1 MNINAS
7 GIITKPLQ
15 PAFQAQNASTQSNI
29 ATSTQVAVA
38 LGSERIDRNADFASS
53 IFTAPV
59 TGVYQLQAYI
69 RLDNIDSAAAYYE
82 FKINTS
88 NSGYGI
94 IFDPDFGQ
102 DNTYQYMAFAI
113 TLTVEVTDT
122 EQAILLNDLL
132 SIDDWLQAA
141 MLGKKNNCWKRMQQE
156 WTTKLMNDDSF
167 TDSIP
172 SNQADFVALV
182 TARSDYQTR
191 TERDAASSIG

>member
-1 MNINAS
+1 M
-7 GIITKPLQ
+7 
-15 PAFQAQNASTQSNI
+15 
-29 ATSTQVAVA
+29 AT
-38 LGSERIDRNADFASS
+38 L
-53 IFTAPV
+53 
-59 TGVYQLQAYI
+59 
-69 RLDNIDSAAAYYE
+69 
-82 FKINTS
+82 
-88 NSGYGI
+88 
-94 IFDPDFGQ
+94 
-102 DNTYQYMAFAI
+102 

-182 TARSDYQTR
+182 TAREDYVTR
-191 TERDAASSIG
+191 SQRDAASALEG